1 MPWSNDVRANQSISI
16 PAVGRSHLGALGV
29 VRVVMDASLFRA
41 IRGSR
46 AAVSVSMM
54 RPPFHSF
61 TLLNLGAAHLIQRP
75 PFHSFTLLNLGHHLL
90 LLSLPLSCQRRHE
103 PALIRLDPQ
112 PGPPPV
118 FPRLQAFKLA
128 PPATYVASPGM
139 APCLPPS
146 VASSKSFHHLCA
158 PPMAW
163 SPSEKLYRKPGPPS
177 PDLAR
182 RVSSSTKGPFGNAS
196 GDGVSA
202 HVRPQHSPWQCRQ
215 LRSVSSAILALP
227 SRPSPADAAFVITHQ
242 QSLGPCIHTSKA
254 KPNSAASSSTL

>member
-54 RPPFHSF
+54 
-61 TLLNLGAAHLIQRP
+61 RP

-196 GDGVSA
+196 GDGGSA